1 MTRQIAGSQPS
12 DAPVNQRQ
20 VVSEVIQPG
29 SRRSFLR
36 RSFGSLAAFGAA
48 VGFGSQAQAAGDA
61 CSGFKRKDF
70 EEYIRIFNTGNS
82 DDYAK
87 YYHDDVVLERGEL
100 RLEGKEEIL
109 EFYRG
114 VHAAVRQTIEVLD
127 FISQG
132 DRFAVELMASFEAF
146 ADWSHPKA
154 GGFKKGTRQK
164 ANTFVHYNLINGQ
177 FALIR
182 SARFRRF
189 EL

>member
-1 MTRQIAGSQPS
+1 MATDRIDSSISLIPAE
-12 DAPVNQRQ
+12 VC
-20 VVSEVIQPG
+20 SENAAATS
-29 SRRSFLR
+29 SRRGFLR
-36 RSFGSLAAFGAA
+36 RGAGSLAI
-48 VGFGSQAQAAGDA
+48 VGLVGGGISSAAQAAGDA
-61 CSGFKRKDF
+61 CSGFNRKDF
-70 EEYIRIFNTGNS
+70 EEYIRIFNLGNS

-87 YYHDDVVLERGEL
+87 YYHDDVVLERGDL

-154 GGFKKGTRQK
+154 GGFKKGTKQK
-164 ANTFVHYNLINGQ
+164 SNTFVHYNMINGQ

-182 SARFRRF
+182 SARFRRY